1 MRRNAQ
7 ISITKYRFPK
17 YMLTSLVRLV
27 SFSTNFLLLLKRM
40 ENTVLSCKLLGR
52 ALLCLA
58 LVFGV
63 AVPTFASDDSSK
75 AAPSGTP
82 LLSSHAQ
89 PSAASP
95 SLPVEYFVIETSHRV
110 HANFR
115 QVDTVGMNQKFAIGE
130 GDEVGEVFIF
140 NPDFAI
146 LDSGQVVQ
154 RSDSLFNPAVRIRVT
169 VKDSVIQQ
177 NWAFFRGGAPHY
189 RRNDLL
195 GFRLVDFRVSD
206 KFIKIEEPMYVPAT
220 KSDTSGHKK

>member
-1 MRRNAQ
+1 
-7 ISITKYRFPK
+7 
-17 YMLTSLVRLV
+17 MLTSLTRLV
-27 SFSTNFLLLLKRM
+27 SFFTNFLLLLKRM
-40 ENTVLSCKLLGR
+40 ENTVLSYKLFGR

-58 LVFGV
+58 LTFGV

-89 PSAASP
+89 ASAASP

-110 HANFR
+110 YANFR
-115 QVDTVGMNQKFAIGE
+115 QVDTVGINQKFAIGE

-140 NPDFAI
+140 NPDFSI
-146 LDSGQVVQ
+146 TDSGKVLQL
-154 RSDSLFNPAVRIRVT
+154 SDSLNNPAVRIRVL

-177 NWAFFRGGAPHY
+177 SWAFLLAGAPHY

-195 GFRLVDFRVSD
+195 GFRLLDFKVGD
-206 KFIKIEEPMYVPAT
+206 KYIKTEEPRYVPAT